1 MQFAPT
7 KVFMISNTDLYQYYI
22 EYQWEWNIASRVGH
36 CHAWDKSI
44 CPKLCWDNEFGEIT
58 TFYVFIILLPYLI
71 HDKPICKKKKQK
83 KTT

>member
-36 CHAWDKSI
+36 VTRGTNLLG
-44 CPKLCWDNEFGEIT
+44 PKLWWDNEFGEII
-58 TFYVFIILLPYLI
+58 TFYVFIILLPY
-71 HDKPICKKKKQK
+71 
-83 KTT
+83 